1 MVNDELPNC
10 WECPKCNHAGKTGKV
25 SAGLQVPGVSPG
37 GVDLGLAR
45 PSLSPPRRRRLGG
58 ATADSGAGASPKIY
72 SWCVPSLFLAYKQK
86 RGPGFKYASNLP
98 GSLLKEQKMNRDNKE
113 GQEPA
118 KRRSECEEAPRRRSD
133 EHPKKVPPDG
143 ILRRKSDDVHL
154 RRKRKYEKPQ
164 ELSGR
169 KRVRLGAGGR
179 GQGAG
184 SEGWPGWFRMRGRP
198 GGGGDGQRAAPASH
212 ISPES
217 PAQEKRRGKPASHSS
232 SHPFRPR
239 RFKRPP
245 VPPLTSRRGPL

>member
-1 MVNDELPNC
+1 M
-10 WECPKCNHAGKTGKV
+10 
-25 SAGLQVPGVSPG
+25 
-37 GVDLGLAR
+37 
-45 PSLSPPRRRRLGG
+45 
-58 ATADSGAGASPKIY
+58 
-72 SWCVPSLFLAYKQK
+72 AYKQK

-113 GQEPA
+113 GQEPV

-164 ELSGR
+164 ELSVR
-169 KRVRLGAGGR
+169 KRVRMGR
-179 GQGAG
+179 PWAV
-184 SEGWPGWFRMRGRP
+184 EGWPGWSWVQ
-198 GGGGDGQRAAPASH
+198 GGGWGRDGQWVELGILASCCPEQVTQVLRAHP
-212 ISPES
+212 
-217 PAQEKRRGKPASHSS
+217 KRREKKTASHSS